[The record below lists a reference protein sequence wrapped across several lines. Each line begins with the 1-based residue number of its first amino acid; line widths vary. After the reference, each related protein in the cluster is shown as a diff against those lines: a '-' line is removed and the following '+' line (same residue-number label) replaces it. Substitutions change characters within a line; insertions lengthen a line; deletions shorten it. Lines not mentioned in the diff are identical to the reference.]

1 MSSTDIRCVEGAIC
15 DRKLQTC
22 PCLRT
27 RGASKTPAIA
37 KIASKIAHFGVPI
50 CPVPI
55 WPFWNPADVLTKYLQ
70 ASTLH
75 KLLPKLGVMT
85 RAVDSKEMLSV
96 LSFDGQVCSSQPT
109 SSFFIGMLSEEPI
122 TAQLVASR
130 AYSRRSLPRPSLP
143 EESREAVQSI
153 PRSFTWSSFRWFF
166 VCSAALLCVPFF
178 FQIFDFKLY
187 GSLLSGTMVVVQL
200 CQRISYV
207 LDQVASRTRAS
218 ATALRT
224 VSSVALGSLRTPK
237 SLRRVLLATF
247 LAAWVALLVQKSLIL
262 SASFAQKDSFES
274 SLPSLCLSSFCVT
287 TSSPASERASSRAFS
302 MMSFKHEQVMA
313 ILLANEAYSL
323 PQALLEHSLAA
334 KILNKEL
341 QPLDE
346 ELEPQLFAQFLPK
359 LRSETALI
367 LWLIM
372 PESALK
378 AFQASGWDVLPPQKA
393 SSRNANLGN
402 WQLSSSASKQISFYA
417 WCSNRAEQ
425 LGAEK
430 AYLPSMQLDVPAFS
444 KAVQSLQ
451 LGSTVSLDHR
461 GSDCQL
467 VFCRRSFPAIFERA
481 SG

>member
-1 MSSTDIRCVEGAIC
+1 MQDLVANGQL
-15 DRKLQTC
+15 KL
-22 PCLRT
+22 
-27 RGASKTPAIA
+27 
-37 KIASKIAHFGVPI
+37 SKIPSER
-50 CPVPI
+50 
-55 WPFWNPADVLTKYLQ
+55 NPADVLTKYLQ

-130 AYSRRSLPRPSLP
+130 AYSRRSLPTRSLP
-143 EESREAVQSI
+143 EESREPVQST
-153 PRSFTWSSFRWFF
+153 PRSFTWSSFRRFF
-166 VCSAALLCVPFF
+166 VCSAALLCLPFF

-187 GSLLSGTMVVVQL
+187 GSLLSGMMVAVQL
-200 CQRISYV
+200 CYRISFV
-207 LDQVASRTRAS
+207 IDQVASRTRAS

-237 SLRRVLLATF
+237 SLSRILLATF
-247 LAAWVALLVQKSLIL
+247 LAAWVALLVQKKSLIL
-262 SASFAQKDSFES
+262 SASFAQRDSFES

-287 TSSPASERASSRAFS
+287 ASSPASERASSTAS
-302 MMSFKHEQVMA
+302 SMSFKHEQVMA

-323 PQALLEHSLAA
+323 PPALLKHSLSA
-334 KILNKEL
+334 KILDKEL
-341 QPLDE
+341 QPLTE
-346 ELEPQLFAQFLPK
+346 ELEPQLFEQFLPK
-359 LRSETALI
+359 LGSETALTF
-367 LWLIM
+367 WLIM

-378 AFQASGWDVLPPQKA
+378 AFKASGFDQLPPQKA

-417 WCSNRAEQ
+417 WCSNRASE

-430 AYLPSMQLDVPAFS
+430 AYLLSMKLDVPAFAKGCGELGAWCHS
-444 KAVQSLQ
+444 Q
-451 LGSTVSLDHR
+451 LGSSW
-461 GSDCQL
+461 Q
-467 VFCRRSFPAIFERA
+467 
-481 SG
+481 